1 MLRHTTEETRVNII
15 KRTVINSASYL
26 IRKKLSVDVQDKK
39 SGNGEKVKDNKIRS
53 GIYKQVKA

>member
-39 SGNGEKVKDNKIRS
+39 AEMERK
-53 GIYKQVKA
+53 